1 MGRIHLLLA
10 LFMGTAHGLLIA
22 DQASAQYSRIATPM
36 HNVGNSYYEQ
46 LGFGFGGN
54 IGNNVFFNNGGAGNA
69 LPPFGGGNGGGGA
82 NFGFGI
88 RGGGANLNFGL
99 NAASGYDSNITS
111 VTPSVTV
118 PNGGTGGIYD
128 VQQRPFV
135 TSLVPMV
142 GHFAPGMGQ
151 TMAAPR
157 VISPLAERLSR
168 LEANGGYS
176 PGSRSSEGPTTSP
189 VPRRNI
195 STAERGELSLA
206 EIRAAQ
212 TSKVDVKAAEIEG
225 MLEAARLRE
234 EAGEIGQALIDYG
247 RAASRA
253 EGLQREEIRAKM
265 RSLREKSR

>member
-1 MGRIHLLLA
+1 
-10 LFMGTAHGLLIA
+10 
-22 DQASAQYSRIATPM
+22 M
-36 HNVGNSYYEQ
+36 HNVGSGYYEQ

-54 IGNNVFFNNGGAGNA
+54 IGNNVFFNNGGAGNVR
-69 LPPFGGGNGGGGA
+69 PPFGGGNGGGGA

-88 RGGGANLNFGL
+88 QGGGANLNFGI
-99 NAASGYDSNITS
+99 NAESGYDSGITS

-118 PNGGTGGIYD
+118 PNGGTGGIFD

-142 GHFAPGMGQ
+142 GHFGPGIGQ
-151 TMAAPR
+151 TMAEPR
-157 VISPLAERLSR
+157 IISPLAERLSR
-168 LEANGGYS
+168 LQAEGRPIAT
-176 PGSRSSEGPTTSP
+176 RSVSEGSTSP
-189 VPRRNI
+189 SVSRRSA

-212 TSKVDVKAAEIEG
+212 TSKVDVKAAELDG

-234 EAGEIGQALIDYG
+234 DAGDIGQALIDYG

-253 EGLQREEIRAKM
+253 EGIQREEIRAKM
-265 RSLREKSR
+265 RSLRAQLKK